1 MTMDELGY
9 WAYWLWA
16 RLVNNSIQA
25 NGPKPKSQCS
35 FSKKEGPKP
44 NAYVEGYEKKSLHF
58 LWFGIGLAVSFS
70 SFFTSLET
78 KYIVL

>member
-1 MTMDELGY
+1 MDPNLSHS
-9 WAYWLWA
+9 AL
-16 RLVNNSIQA
+16 
-25 NGPKPKSQCS
+25 SQ
-35 FSKKEGPKP
+35 KKNGPKP